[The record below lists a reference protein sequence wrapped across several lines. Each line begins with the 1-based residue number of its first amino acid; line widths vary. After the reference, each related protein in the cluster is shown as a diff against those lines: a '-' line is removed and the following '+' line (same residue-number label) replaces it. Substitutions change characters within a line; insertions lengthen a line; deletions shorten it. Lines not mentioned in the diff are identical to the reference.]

1 MIFRELPCIQKFND
15 MVYKKLYFNLIIRI
29 LLIIATSIWFAFEV
43 IEPIKIYTIVVIS
56 LLLIIQG
63 YLLIHLLN
71 SFNREV
77 YNYFNSLRDEGSSSQ
92 FRTKEE
98 NNNELTRLINDISN
112 MIRDARIKKEEQYQY
127 LKFIIETIPV
137 GIIITRKNGSII
149 LSNNIVSQLFKV
161 ESVKRIKTISDF
173 NPALEIITKNIQT
186 GEKALRKIKV
196 GEHYLKLLISLS
208 DFKIND
214 ELIHLYTIQDVKS
227 ELDENEI
234 IAWQKLIRVLNHEL
248 MNSITPITTLTHAIK
263 KCITENDSIKQINQ
277 IDTEI
282 LKDILKNANL
292 IEERSQGLIHFI
304 GNYKRLTSI
313 KNIEKTEFSL
323 TELFQK
329 LEQLFGTELSQ
340 RNITFNILV
349 YPENLSLSADIKLV
363 EQVLIN
369 LIKNAIESFE
379 SNRNKFISLK
389 AQINSNGKISISVS
403 DNGKGIDESIID
415 DIFIPFFTTKKEGSG
430 VGLSF
435 SKQVM
440 RMHDGEINAKTEP
453 DKGSVFTLLF

>member
-1 MIFRELPCIQKFND
+1 M
-15 MVYKKLYFNLIIRI
+15 
-29 LLIIATSIWFAFEV
+29 
-43 IEPIKIYTIVVIS
+43 
-56 LLLIIQG
+56 
-63 YLLIHLLN
+63 
-71 SFNREV
+71 
-77 YNYFNSLRDEGSSSQ
+77 
-92 FRTKEE
+92 
-98 NNNELTRLINDISN
+98 
-112 MIRDARIKKEEQYQY
+112 
-127 LKFIIETIPV
+127 
-137 GIIITRKNGSII
+137 
-149 LSNNIVSQLFKV
+149 
-161 ESVKRIKTISDF
+161 
-173 NPALEIITKNIQT
+173 
-186 GEKALRKIKV
+186 
-196 GEHYLKLLISLS
+196 
-208 DFKIND
+208 
-214 ELIHLYTIQDVKS
+214 
-227 ELDENEI
+227 
-234 IAWQKLIRVLNHEL
+234 
-248 MNSITPITTLTHAIK
+248 
-263 KCITENDSIKQINQ
+263 
-277 IDTEI
+277 
-282 LKDILKNANL
+282 
-292 IEERSQGLIHFI
+292 
-304 GNYKRLTSI
+304 TSI